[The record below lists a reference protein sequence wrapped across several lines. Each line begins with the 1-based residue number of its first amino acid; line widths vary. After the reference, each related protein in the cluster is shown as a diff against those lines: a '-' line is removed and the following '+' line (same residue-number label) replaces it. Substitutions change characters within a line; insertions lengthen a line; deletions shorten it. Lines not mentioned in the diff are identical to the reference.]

1 MARCYPQDT
10 VDEDVL
16 FSTGDGYRNVLNG
29 VYKQMAT
36 PSMYGKELSW
46 GMLDVM
52 GQLYHQRAFSSGVEY
67 RAVASYKY
75 TDESVKPLIQDIWS
89 LAYNSIANCNSILAK
104 IDGTDSTLFRSG
116 NNEKMLIKGEA
127 LALRAFLHFDMLMSL
142 CPSSRLTRSKNL
154 HTLFQN
160 LPVNLR
166 ARSFDQRS
174 S

>member
-1 MARCYPQDT
+1 MKVSIIISTIFILALTSCNSWLDVTPQDT

-67 RAVASYKY
+67 RAVASSKY
-75 TDESVKPLIQDIWS
+75 TDKSVKPLIQDIWS

-116 NNEKMLIKGEA
+116 NNEKM
-127 LALRAFLHFDMLMSL
+127 
-142 CPSSRLTRSKNL
+142 
-154 HTLFQN
+154 
-160 LPVNLR
+160 
-166 ARSFDQRS
+166 
-174 S
+174 